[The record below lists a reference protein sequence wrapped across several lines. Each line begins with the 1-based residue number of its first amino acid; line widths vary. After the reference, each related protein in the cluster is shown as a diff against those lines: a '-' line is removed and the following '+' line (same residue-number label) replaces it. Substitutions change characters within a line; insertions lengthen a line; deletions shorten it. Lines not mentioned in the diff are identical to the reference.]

1 MSIEEIYQNCRLI
14 MKKMEQEILKNVSDD
29 TKRAKVVNLVV
40 SNYFLYS
47 FKHTQ
52 KH

>member
-29 TKRAKVVNLVV
+29 AKRAKV
-40 SNYFLYS
+40 Y
-47 FKHTQ
+47 
-52 KH
+52 